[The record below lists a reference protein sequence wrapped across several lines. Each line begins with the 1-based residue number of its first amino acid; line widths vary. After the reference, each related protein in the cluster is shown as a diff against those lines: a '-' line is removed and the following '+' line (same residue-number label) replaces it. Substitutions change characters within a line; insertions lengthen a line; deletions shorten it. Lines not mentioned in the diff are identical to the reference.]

1 MATVGY
7 ANERG
12 EDKTFKLTSFSN
24 PQVFATISKAQS
36 GEQYDISTGKND
48 KDFVVWTS
56 AQLATNKPTATP
68 ASAPNAYKSN
78 YASEEERA
86 IQQRLIVRQSSLSN
100 ALKFV
105 EVRGTEGLEW
115 STDEILATADI
126 FAAWVFNKPGLMEME
141 NDIPF

>member
-1 MATVGY
+1 MANVGY

-56 AQLATNKPTATP
+56 AQLATSKPAATP
-68 ASAPNAYKSN
+68 SSAPNAYKSN

-100 ALKFV
+100 ALKYV
-105 EVRGTEGLEW
+105 EVTTSNAE
-115 STDEILATADI
+115 TDEVLVIAET
-126 FAAWVFNKPGLMEME
+126 FASWVFKKPDVFDDMES
-141 NDIPF
+141 DQIPF